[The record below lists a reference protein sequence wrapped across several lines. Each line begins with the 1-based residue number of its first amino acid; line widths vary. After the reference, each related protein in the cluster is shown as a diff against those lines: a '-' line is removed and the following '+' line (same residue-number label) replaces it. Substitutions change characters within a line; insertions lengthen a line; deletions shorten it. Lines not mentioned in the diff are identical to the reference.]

1 MLQKWDR
8 KSATLSTKD
17 SLWIGGLG
25 RSAVLTART
34 SLSGS
39 KLLGSEAHS
48 GGFRSLQRDGDLWWG
63 VTLGWQGAMKDP
75 DGLPFGVSPKLGQN
89 DFPTWSG
96 YRGIAGGESW
106 SQVPSEPG
114 GELSPG

>member
-25 RSAVLTART
+25 RSAVLTACT

-39 KLLGSEAHS
+39 KLLGSEAHL
-48 GGFRSLQRDGDLWWG
+48 GGFGSLQRDGDLWWG
-63 VTLGWQGAMKDP
+63 VMLGWQGAMKDL
-75 DGLPFGVSPKLGQN
+75 DGLPFSVSPKLGQN
-89 DFPTWSG
+89 NFPAWLG
-96 YRGIAGGESW
+96 YCGIAGSELWSW
-106 SQVPSEPG
+106 VLSEPG
-114 GELSPG
+114 GELLPG